1 MSHVEAEDHTSHADE
16 VPDWE
21 VYRKLS
27 LRPRGF
33 GTERIGIWP
42 KLLHVTQPALSTPG
56 SPENPAIHA
65 ATNEEAESLSHS
77 MVSETSAASS
87 VHRDERQ
94 IGLDTDRSFRV
105 LPNKTEGREHLQ
117 AQLHSLI
124 VAVFR
129 KRQLLNYFQGYHD
142 VISVLFLTLPEDL
155 HMACAEKL
163 SLHRLRDSMGA
174 SLEPVVGLLR
184 ILKRL
189 LHLADPTFASLLEQN
204 APLPYFSLSH
214 ILTLFSHDV
223 PTLPLIQ
230 HIFDYLL
237 CRPPIVVVYLAAAVV
252 LSRREEA
259 HRSEDDGE
267 EGMIHSLL
275 SSLPVIYEEDEA
287 RKADSPLQDICTTE
301 DITSKPEVVSEADIK
316 QEGEEILDVE
326 ATEDITKHATTVDG
340 QVKENLVEELSDPP
354 SLPPLPPSPSEEDSS
369 QTEETASE
377 AQVFSDAETSVST
390 AEPDEMPH
398 HKVESPELSEKPEA
412 DPSVVISSTTVSLTS
427 LLMHA
432 DELYSI
438 YPPTHPAIA
447 LDTIMGPQSVM
458 LTWFEDPSELPSD
471 DDAERMVLK
480 PELVVRPVIDPED
493 EVASDDE
500 TDSTRRAHEKQARR
514 RRRLR
519 KPHRLAVQRKTMVAG
534 AVLVL
539 GVAMAVYGI
548 NAGGVFRANE

>member
-1 MSHVEAEDHTSHADE
+1 MS
-16 VPDWE
+16 
-21 VYRKLS
+21 
-27 LRPRGF
+27 F
-33 GTERIGIWP
+33 
-42 KLLHVTQPALSTPG
+42 
-56 SPENPAIHA
+56 
-65 ATNEEAESLSHS
+65 
-77 MVSETSAASS
+77 
-87 VHRDERQ
+87 
-94 IGLDTDRSFRV
+94 
-105 LPNKTEGREHLQ
+105 
-117 AQLHSLI
+117 
-124 VAVFR
+124 
-129 KRQLLNYFQGYHD
+129 
-142 VISVLFLTLPEDL
+142 
-155 HMACAEKL
+155 C
-163 SLHRLRDSMGA
+163 
-174 SLEPVVGLLR
+174 R

-301 DITSKPEVVSEADIK
+301 DITSKPEVV
-316 QEGEEILDVE
+316 ILDVE

-398 HKVESPELSEKPEA
+398 HKVE
-412 DPSVVISSTTVSLTS
+412 ISLTS

-548 NAGGVFRANE
+548 NAGGVFRANEVHHAHHSIGREWRRVSRLVGGVLIGVGERMADGLWH